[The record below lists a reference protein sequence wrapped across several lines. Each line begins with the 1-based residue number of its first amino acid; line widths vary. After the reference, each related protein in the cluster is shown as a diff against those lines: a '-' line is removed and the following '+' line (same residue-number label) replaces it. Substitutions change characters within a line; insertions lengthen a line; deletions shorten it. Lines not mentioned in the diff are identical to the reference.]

1 MLHHIFKEQS
11 VLLQAVT
18 ELKGMWHTSRKSA
31 EGVSPPSV
39 PPPLPPLSV
48 ATACPLPPSPPPALR
63 ENTLPVPEKFSG
75 ELDKCGNFLT
85 QRALI
90 LRQQVQ
96 AYATDSAKI
105 TLMVQK
111 MTGRALK

>member
-1 MLHHIFKEQS
+1 I
-11 VLLQAVT
+11 
-18 ELKGMWHTSRKSA
+18 
-31 EGVSPPSV
+31 
-39 PPPLPPLSV
+39 V

-90 LRQQVQ
+90 FWQQVQ
-96 AYATDSAKI
+96 AYATDGAKI
-105 TLMVQK
+105 TLMVGNPEIRSVADFSVDFWILAVK
-111 MTGRALK
+111 TGWEEKALR